1 MARHA
6 HIENGKKVEVLLPN
20 PEPPTK
26 QLDPEEIGQDY
37 MARVPWGENW
47 REGFDYLHKL
57 IPVSV
62 IF

>member
-1 MARHA
+1 
-6 HIENGKKVEVLLPN
+6 VEVLLPN